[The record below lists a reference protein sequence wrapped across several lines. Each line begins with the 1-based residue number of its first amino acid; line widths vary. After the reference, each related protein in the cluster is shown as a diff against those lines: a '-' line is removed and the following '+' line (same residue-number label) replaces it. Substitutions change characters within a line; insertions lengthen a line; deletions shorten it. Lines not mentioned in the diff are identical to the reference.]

1 MTNDTFLS
9 AAKTMCKNCIHS
21 PVCCHKEDAEGYAE
35 RLDACPTIK
44 PAPVTLSLVMKCQ
57 YFKEANLQSGTYPL
71 WPINTPQWPI
81 NLDPNRPNTD
91 GPFPRDIVWC
101 DSNGLN
107 EAHSTPDPN
116 IQAYSKYDGAHGN
129 TSDSTLNRI
138 RRGEGLKPLEGDTS
152 GIYIE
157 GSNKKDRKR

>member
-9 AAKTMCKNCIHS
+9 AVKAMCKNCIHS

-44 PAPVTLSLVMKCQ
+44 PAPVTLSLEMKCE
-57 YFKEANLQSGTYPL
+57 YFKDANLKYPL
-71 WPINTPQWPI
+71 WPEGTR
-81 NLDPNRPNTD
+81 DPYPD
-91 GPFPRDIVWC
+91 GPFPRDVVWC

-116 IQAYSKYDGAHGN
+116 VRTRSLNSKQ
-129 TSDSTLNRI
+129 
-138 RRGEGLKPLEGDTS
+138 
-152 GIYIE
+152 
-157 GSNKKDRKR
+157 

>member
-21 PVCCHKEDAEGYAE
+21 PVCCHKEDAEGYAQ

-44 PAPVTLSLVMKCQ
+44 PAPATLSLKVKCE

-71 WPINTPQWPI
+71 WPINTPQW
-81 NLDPNRPNTD
+81 
-91 GPFPRDIVWC
+91 C

-107 EAHSTPDPN
+107 ETHSTPNPN
-116 IQAYSKYDGAHGN
+116 IRAYSKYDGAHNN

-138 RRGEGLKPLEGDTS
+138 RRGEDLKPLEGDTS
-152 GIYIE
+152 GIYLE